1 MKSAHVLF
9 GAMLTV
15 AVGCGSGEFVA
26 QESDLAGFTGWTKV
40 TGPISGT
47 GPNASAIGPAHD
59 SGDASISRTIYIN
72 NNATRAADGQFPIG
86 TILVKGHTKAG
97 AMIGGTA
104 MAKRG
109 GSFNPSAKGWEWFV
123 LTASGSVMARGGA
136 EVMAGACNGCHNT
149 AATKDLV
156 FTR

>member
-1 MKSAHVLF
+1 MKTTHVLF
-9 GAMLTV
+9 GAALSL
-15 AVGCGSGEFVA
+15 AIGCGSGEFVA
-26 QESDLAGFTGWTKV
+26 LDSDLAGFAAWPKV
-40 TGPISGT
+40 TGPISGV

-59 SGDASISRTIYIN
+59 SGDATISRTIYIN
-72 NNATRAADGQFPIG
+72 NNASRGADGQFPVG

-109 GSFNPSAKGWEWFV
+109 GSFNPSAKGWEWFI
-123 LTASGSVMARGGA
+123 LTASGSVMTRGGA
-136 EVMAGACNGCHNT
+136 EVMDGACNGCHN
-149 AATKDLV
+149 AAASKDLV

>member
-1 MKSAHVLF
+1 MKTAHVLF
-9 GAMLTV
+9 GALFTL

-40 TGPISGT
+40 TGPISGV
-47 GPNASAIGPAHD
+47 GPNAAAIGPAHD
-59 SGDASISRTIYIN
+59 SGDATISRTIYIN
-72 NNATRAADGQFPIG
+72 SNASRGSDGQFPVG
-86 TILVKGHTKAG
+86 TVLVKGHAKAG

-109 GSFNPSAKGWEWFV
+109 GSFNASAKGWEWFV

-136 EVMAGACNGCHNT
+136 EVMDGACNGCHNA

>member
-1 MKSAHVLF
+1 MKPAHVLF
-9 GAMLTV
+9 GATLTL

-47 GPNASAIGPAHD
+47 GPNAAVIGPAHD

-72 NNATRAADGQFPIG
+72 NNATRASDGQFPVG

-136 EVMAGACNGCHNT
+136 EVMDGACNGCHNA